1 MSDICAEVILLFGIR
16 TAVGAKRSDPW
27 EISTAW
33 SLACRKRATSK
44 SHIMPDSEVS
54 NVVGN
59 LRWSRKQTFLQ

>member
-1 MSDICAEVILLFGIR
+1 MSDICAEVILLFGTC

-27 EISTAW
+27 EISIVW
-33 SLACRKRATSK
+33 SLDCRKRATSK

-59 LRWSRKQTFLQ
+59 LRWSKKQTFFQ